1 MAIIPFRHTLYF
13 SLSTCVSNELHF
25 LGRAFR
31 VIRGDGPH
39 LLRGAGVFGRI
50 FGFGIFGYQISF
62 VRCAVSS
69 AGAGVYMAGPELSVG
84 GLAMDPGGGGGD
96 RMHVRDAAGA
106 GTRDFSVMLPI
117 SRPVLSCQLVAS
129 FCVRVLL
136 TGARVADSQL
146 RRSFSQ

>member
-1 MAIIPFRHTLYF
+1 MAIIPLRPTLYF

-31 VIRGDGPH
+31 VIRGGKPH
-39 LLRGAGVFGRI
+39 SLPRTGVVGVFSNLA
-50 FGFGIFGYQISF
+50 FFSYQINF
-62 VRCAVSS
+62 VRCAVSVE
-69 AGAGVYMAGPELSVG
+69 GAGVYMAGPELFAG
-84 GLAMDPGGGGGD
+84 GLAVGPGGGGGD
-96 RMHVRDAAGA
+96 RMHVGDAAGA
-106 GTRDFSVMLPI
+106 GTRDVSVMLPI

-129 FCVRVLL
+129 FVVRVLL